1 MSTGEEEDLWASP
14 DLCVCVC
21 FSEEAP
27 GWELD
32 IQHDVIEE
40 CNKHGG
46 IVHIYVD
53 KNSTEVRT

>member
-14 DLCVCVC
+14 DLCVC